1 MGEKS
6 SHKDLHHSSC
16 IFQVFTIV
24 LVEFHGF
31 SYLYDLASRLIISL
45 LERVGEQPESGA
57 RTHGPLLT
65 GVRGSRISLCI

>member
-1 MGEKS
+1 M
-6 SHKDLHHSSC
+6 
-16 IFQVFTIV
+16 V